1 MFGELSTIQQI
12 VVWILP
18 VMFAITLHEAAHGW
32 VALQCGDTTAF
43 AQGRVT
49 LNPIKHID
57 PIGTIALPLLLIALN
72 AGFVFG
78 WAKPVPINWRNLRQP
93 RRDVALV
100 SAAGPAAN
108 LLMALFWALII
119 KLGTVLSG
127 DIEAAIFLVYAGVA
141 GIMINLVLMALN
153 LLPIL
158 PLDGGRVLCSLLPAR
173 WAIPYARTEPY
184 GFFVLILL
192 LLTNILSYILTPMIQ
207 LGYGLIGF
215 LISA

>member
-1 MFGELSTIQQI
+1 MFGELSTIQEI

-18 VMFAITLHEAAHGW
+18 IMFAITLHEAAHGW
-32 VALQCGDTTAF
+32 VALQCGDKTAY

-57 PIGTIALPLLLIALN
+57 PIGTIALPVLLVALN
-72 AGFVFG
+72 TGFVFG
-78 WAKPVPINWRNLRQP
+78 WAKPVPINWRYLRKP

-108 LLMALFWALII
+108 LLMAILWAIMVKVGAI
-119 KLGTVLSG
+119 LSH
-127 DIEAAIFLVYAGVA
+127 DIEMAVFLIYAGVA

-173 WAIPYARTEPY
+173 LAIPYSQTEPY

-192 LLTNILSYILTPMIQ
+192 LLTNVLSYILTPIIE

-215 LISA
+215 LIGA